1 MKPRTLSIEIEQKN
15 ESFRLKIGKNKQNM
29 MIENKLCRLKIKVDK
44 ASAGG
49 YVTYRY
55 ENSIL

>member
-44 ASAGG
+44 ASAG
-49 YVTYRY
+49 
-55 ENSIL
+55 